1 MRVHIASAVAAL
13 ALLVILAQSA
23 AMLMLFD
30 EKEEEFISTLLTQ
43 QISHSMAV
51 WATDPATAFPN
62 TPDMHLYRL
71 GKGPAS
77 PLSETPAWVSRLA
90 VGNHELLE
98 GGREYHVAVREDA
111 SARYF
116 LTYDVQDHEKRRHEV
131 MLMTLTAAFFLA
143 WLALLITYAMAGRLS
158 GRLERLAE
166 RVATHDSGQWAE
178 AGMERELLAVAE
190 ALDQYRQ
197 RQHQALER
205 ERAFAANLSHELRTP
220 LTVIRTDAELLAA
233 LPDLPEVVARRAN
246 RVIGRVDRINR
257 LSSSLLLLARDAQP
271 ALIEEI
277 RLAPAITAVWE
288 TLIQATPKAVTLRL
302 DIPAEKTLSADPSL
316 CDLVFRNVLD
326 NALRHSASGEIVCR
340 LEGSVLTFVDTGP
353 GFSEED
359 LPQVFDRFYSGQQGA
374 HGLGLALVQ
383 HVCAASGWQ
392 VSAANE
398 PAGGALIRIDLGASL
413 HAA

>member
-71 GKGPAS
+71 DKGPAI

-143 WLALLITYAMAGRLS
+143 LLALLITYAMAGRLS

-246 RVIGRVDRINR
+246 RIIGRVDRINR

-302 DIPAEKTLSADPSL
+302 DISGEKTLSADPSL

-340 LEGSVLTFVDTGP
+340 LEGSVLSFVDTGT

-398 PAGGALIRIDLGASL
+398 ATGGALIRIDLGASL